1 MALEEYVPPQTKVET
16 KERLLTPLFLLVTAS
31 TFAYFV
37 SVGALQ
43 PTLPRFVEGPL
54 GRGDVAVGLVIG
66 AFAFSAVIIRPA
78 VGPLG
83 DRKGRRLLMVAG
95 AGIVTLSVVGYTV
108 ADSLPP
114 LIMLRLLAGAGEA
127 LFYVGA
133 ASVINDLAPE
143 ARRGEALSCFSL
155 ALYSGLTVGPV
166 LGELTLDVSTFDAV
180 WLVAAAS
187 AGIAALFGLAV
198 KDTRPEGTSDKR
210 TFRWFHPAGLLPG
223 SVLAASI
230 LGLGGFATFIPLY
243 ALDLGMDGSRMVF
256 VTFSAVV
263 MLVRSVGARIPDML
277 GPKRAAS
284 TALGLQGSG
293 LTIMGLWQE
302 PVGLFVGA
310 FVFGL
315 GQALAFPALMTMAIR
330 SAPATERSAVV
341 GTFTAFFDL
350 AFGLGAISLGG
361 VASIA
366 GYGGAFVTA
375 AVVAFGGLAVLTAR
389 GRRGPAQATAR
400 EA

>member
-1 MALEEYVPPQTKVET
+1 MALEQYVPPQTKVET

-83 DRKGRRLLMVAG
+83 DRRGRRLLMVAG
-95 AGIVTLSVVGYTV
+95 AGIVTLSVLGYTI

-143 ARRGEALSCFSL
+143 ARRGEALSYFSL
-155 ALYSGLTVGPV
+155 ALYSGLAVGPV
-166 LGELTLDVSTFDAV
+166 IGEQTLDVSTFDAV

-198 KDTRPEGTSDKR
+198 KDTRPEGAAEKR
-210 TFRWFHPAGLLPG
+210 SFRWFHPAGLLPG

-230 LGLGGFATFIPLY
+230 LGLGGFATFTPLY
-243 ALDLGMDGSRMVF
+243 ALDLGMDGSRLVF

-284 TALGLQGSG
+284 TALSLQGGG
-293 LTIMGLWQE
+293 LTIMGLWHE
-302 PVGLFVGA
+302 PAGLFVGA

-375 AVVAFGGLAVLTAR
+375 AAVAFAGLAVLTAR
-389 GRRGPAQATAR
+389 GRMGAAQPA
-400 EA
+400 